1 FLRERYGAPA
11 GAIRVVLNGIAWNP
25 PPPPALDAAAQAFRR
40 HWGVSDRGPV
50 IGTVARLVSAKEF
63 PVLLEAFHQLRGTV
77 PSAQLVIVGDGPDK
91 PAIIRRAYALG
102 EQDHVVITGAVSMTA
117 IPLAVMDL
125 FVLSS
130 SNEAFGLAVV
140 EAMAMGRPVVAS
152 RVGGIPDVVDD
163 GVTGVL
169 VPPRDPGALAR
180 ALQRLVDDPEAAR
193 AMGRAGRAR
202 YERQFTMERVAREVE
217 QVYEEVARG

>member
-1 FLRERYGAPA
+1 
-11 GAIRVVLNGIAWNP
+11 
-25 PPPPALDAAAQAFRR
+25 
-40 HWGVSDRGPV
+40 
-50 IGTVARLVSAKEF
+50 
-63 PVLLEAFHQLRGTV
+63 
-77 PSAQLVIVGDGPDK
+77 
-91 PAIIRRAYALG
+91 
-102 EQDHVVITGAVSMTA
+102 
-117 IPLAVMDL
+117 
-125 FVLSS
+125 
-130 SNEAFGLAVV
+130 
-140 EAMAMGRPVVAS
+140 MGRPVVAS